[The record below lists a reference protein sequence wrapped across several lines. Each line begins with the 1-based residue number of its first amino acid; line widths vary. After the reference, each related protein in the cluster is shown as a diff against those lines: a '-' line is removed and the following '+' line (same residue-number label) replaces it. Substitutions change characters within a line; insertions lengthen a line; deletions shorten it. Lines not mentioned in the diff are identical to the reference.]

1 MHRHSEEGNGR
12 PEAVSPRENNM
23 IKSVSMFAF
32 FVLIATCTFAQGGKA
47 LKVRIV
53 YDKPDPSSTAVGP
66 LLVEKIAGQPK
77 FFTLATGDDKDLA
90 IVTDCYRAT
99 PSDPY
104 SCFYV
109 ATKWIETNQALLGAA
124 VIVQKS
130 ADDAAT
136 ALFTAILQ
144 DVAERW
150 NDTNRHMLITEL
162 ETCLALTESSCAVP
176 DPIVAELKVKS
187 INLSQYAHKGG
198 LK

>member
-1 MHRHSEEGNGR
+1 MF
-12 PEAVSPRENNM
+12 
-23 IKSVSMFAF
+23 KSVGAFAA
-32 FVLIATCTFAQGGKA
+32 IALLSGIASAQTGKA

-53 YDKPDPSSTAVGP
+53 YDKADPSSASVGP

-77 FFTLATGDDKDLA
+77 LFTLATGDDKDLA

-124 VIVQKS
+124 IIVQKS
-130 ADDAAT
+130 ADDEAT
-136 ALFTAILQ
+136 ALFTAILL

-150 NDTNRHMLITEL
+150 NDTNRRMLITEL

-176 DPIVAELKVKS
+176 EPLVAELKVKS
-187 INLSQYAHKGG
+187 INLSQYARKGG

>member
-1 MHRHSEEGNGR
+1 MLK
-12 PEAVSPRENNM
+12 AIVLLA
-23 IKSVSMFAF
+23 AF
-32 FVLIATCTFAQGGKA
+32 SIFSGLTYAQTDKP
-47 LKVRIV
+47 LKIRIV
-53 YDKPDPSSTAVGP
+53 YDKSDQSSAAVGP
-66 LLVEKIAGQPK
+66 QLAQMIAGQPK
-77 FFTLATGDDKDLA
+77 FFAVATGDEKDLA

-109 ATKWIETNQALLGAA
+109 ATKWIEKNQALLGAA

-130 ADDAAT
+130 ADEAAT

-150 NDTNRHMLITEL
+150 NDTNRRMLITEL
-162 ETCLALTESSCAVP
+162 ETCLALTESGCAVP
-176 DPIVAELKVKS
+176 DPLVAELKVKS
-187 INLSQYAHKGG
+187 INLSQYARRGG